1 MKFDPNARNRLDR
14 VDHQKSNRIVEVE
27 ALPSRAERGDLVYMH
42 GSTYVYLRGKWV
54 NLSGDLLARVEKLE
68 KSLLKDK

>member
-1 MKFDPNARNRLDR
+1 MKYDPNARNRLDR
-14 VDHQKSNRIVEVE
+14 VDHRKSNRIIEVE

-54 NLSGDLLARVEKLE
+54 NLSEDLLARVEKLE
-68 KSLLKDK
+68 KNLPTDQ